1 MFDLN
6 TIIAQALAQ
15 AIEQATKPLIE
26 RITALESQALA
37 ARLTELEQSH
47 DEDVEA
53 CRYQLDRLETRV
65 GALEVVVEDA
75 TLAQATKPLIA
86 RIEELEAKQAQPQP
100 TTPLDINAAMDE
112 LNQQEWFW
120 EKIRR
125 YIDAG
130 VEVALEDHT
139 GTYDHDDFVTKD
151 EMPDLPDFE
160 DFVTKDE
167 LPEFPD
173 TDDLVTTD
181 TLKDYIDE
189 ALSDIRLVRR

>member
-6 TIIAQALAQ
+6 TIINQALAT
-15 AIEQATKPLIE
+15 AI
-26 RITALESQALA
+26 
-37 ARLTELEQSH
+37 
-47 DEDVEA
+47 
-53 CRYQLDRLETRV
+53 
-65 GALEVVVEDA
+65 
-75 TLAQATKPLIA
+75 AQATEPLIK

-100 TTPLDINAAMDE
+100 NTPLDINAAMDE

-151 EMPDLPDFE
+151 ELPDFDDFVTKDDLPSDFE

>member
-6 TIIAQALAQ
+6 TIINQALAT
-15 AIEQATKPLIE
+15 AI
-26 RITALESQALA
+26 
-37 ARLTELEQSH
+37 
-47 DEDVEA
+47 
-53 CRYQLDRLETRV
+53 
-65 GALEVVVEDA
+65 
-75 TLAQATKPLIA
+75 AQATEPLIK

-139 GTYDHDDFVTKD
+139 GTYDHDSFVMRGEMPDFAHFVIKDEIPDFDDLVTKDELPDFDDFVTKD
-151 EMPDLPDFE
+151 ELPDFDDFVTKDDLPSDFE